1 MSWVQIAGLV
11 VMIVGAGVA
20 FYTLDVKKYHKK

>member
-11 VMIVGAGVA
+11 VMILGAGVA
-20 FYTLDVKKYHKK
+20 FYILDVKKYHKK

>member
-1 MSWVQIAGLV
+1 MSWVQITGLI

-20 FYTLDVKKYHKK
+20 FYILDVKKYHKK

>member
-20 FYTLDVKKYHKK
+20 FYILDVKKYHKK